1 MFSDQIN
8 PGYTCDD
15 ASAVGG
21 HFYDM
26 SGSDPW
32 ASTSYTSNAN
42 GVASVAV
49 SDVAGFTTISASG
62 MPTAYRTVVLHN
74 SDSSVRSGC
83 GVIGAPS
90 TAVASMMAYPGYT
103 GAYSGVMGTIAVS
116 ELEAGSIKVFGTLT
130 GLEAGVTG
138 GIHIHTGVTCADAS
152 LVGGH
157 YYPGMASDPWDST
170 TYSTDGN
177 GVSSFSFSVKG
188 FSLSDTNP
196 VAGRVVVVHDST
208 GARVGCGVLMS
219 TVGDVVTL
227 GSYPGYTGSLAPKG
241 TFVVEPTTDGI
252 SIKGTVGGLE
262 ASASGGMH
270 IHSGYTVADASGVGG
285 HYYDMDAYSTDP
297 WNVIMYPTTDAQGSV
312 SVSLAIS
319 DFSMRAEQ
327 PVALRA
333 LVLHAS
339 NGDRVGA
346 GLISTTAAAD
356 VATSSISPTPAPTPS
371 VMILKDT

>member
-1 MFSDQIN
+1 
-8 PGYTCDD
+8 
-15 ASAVGG
+15 
-21 HFYDM
+21 
-26 SGSDPW
+26 
-32 ASTSYTSNAN
+32 
-42 GVASVAV
+42 
-49 SDVAGFTTISASG
+49 

-83 GVIGAPS
+83 GVIGASYGPY
-90 TAVASMMAYPGYT
+90 TAVASIVAYPGYT
-103 GAYSGVMGTIAVS
+103 GAYAGVMGTVAVS
-116 ELEAGSIKVFGTLT
+116 ELKAGYDAMGSIKVFGTLT
-130 GLEAGVTG
+130 GLEESRTG
-138 GIHIHTGVTCADAS
+138 GIHIHTGVTCSDAS

-157 YYPGMASDPWDST
+157 YYPGMASDPWDYT
-170 TYSTDGN
+170 TYSTEGDG
-177 GVSSFSFSVKG
+177 VATVSFSVDG
-188 FSLSDTNP
+188 FSMSMMNP

-219 TVGDVVTL
+219 TVGEVVTL

-252 SIKGTVGGLE
+252 SIKGTAGGLE
-262 ASASGGMH
+262 ASVSGGLH

-356 VATSSISPTPAPTPS
+356 VASSSISPTPAPTPS